1 MGEHPNRLEA
11 APADAAAGSF
21 LEPAEYVDSDHPAV
35 REFAEAEAGSEA
47 SPVAKARALY
57 RAVRDGIRYDPYV
70 DYTDLETFRASSV
83 LRRGSGY
90 CVGKAALYAALCRA
104 VGIPARVGFADVRNH
119 LATPR
124 LLEAVGSDL
133 FAWHGYVELMPEGRW
148 VKATPTFNATLCE
161 KLGVQPLDFDGVD
174 DALLQ
179 AFDDGGREF
188 MDYVTPRGVYH
199 DVPAAFLV
207 AEMARLYPALCRPGG
222 LRGRDM
228 EREAAGT
235 GAQGAA

>member
-1 MGEHPNRLEA
+1 MSETAAEA
-11 APADAAAGSF
+11 ADRESLSPG
-21 LEPAEYVDSDHPAV
+21 EYVDSGHPEIRA
-35 REFAEAEAGSEA
+35 FAEARTEGARTSDER
-47 SPVAKARALY
+47 ARALY
-57 RAVRDGIRYDPYV
+57 RAVRDEIRYDPYV
-70 DYTDLETFRASSV
+70 DYTDLETYRASSV
-83 LRRGSGY
+83 LKRGSGY

-124 LLEAVGSDL
+124 LLESVGTDL
-133 FAWHGYVELMPEGRW
+133 FAWHGYVELKPGDRW

-161 KLGVQPLDFDGVD
+161 KLGVAPLAFDGSG

-179 AFDDGGREF
+179 AFDTEGREF
-188 MDYVTPRGVYH
+188 MQYVTQRGTYA
-199 DVPAAFLV
+199 DVPASFLV

-228 EREAAGT
+228 EQEAGSPA
-235 GAQGAA
+235 